1 MSEEN
6 VNILRQGYDAFNRG
20 NIDTVMGL
28 MDPNIE
34 WQEPDVEGLPQRGTH
49 HGPDAVANNVFGPV
63 AENWDDFQVVPE
75 EFLDADDRVIVL
87 GHFQGRGKATG
98 RTLDAPYAHVWTLR
112 DGKAV
117 HFRSYTDTAN
127 FLQSLG

>member
-6 VNILRQGYDAFNRG
+6 VNILRRGYEAFNRG
-20 NIDTVMGL
+20 DIDTVMGL

-49 HGPDAVANNVFGPV
+49 HGPEDVANNVFGAIV
-63 AENWDDFQVVPE
+63 GNWDSFQAVPE
-75 EFLDADDRVIVL
+75 DFMDAGDRVVVL
-87 GHFQGRGKATG
+87 GHLAGTGKASG
-98 RTLDAPYAHVWTLR
+98 RTLDAPYAHVLTLR

-117 HFRSYTDTAN
+117 HFRAYADTAN
-127 FLQSLG
+127 ALQSLG